1 MQTQEKEKD
10 PNDISIKIRTIDNKE
25 IMVDINAQEKIE
37 ILKQKIEAVKF
48 FILTYNRFQKFLSI
62 VSVLSSAEKSSKMKI
77 LFLSV
82 KSQILM

>member
-48 FILTYNRFQKFLSI
+48 FILTHNRFQKFLSI

-77 LFLSV
+77 LSLSAR
-82 KSQILM
+82 SPILM

>member
-1 MQTQEKEKD
+1 MQTQDKEKD

-48 FILTYNRFQKFLSI
+48 FILTHNRFQKFLSI

>member
-48 FILTYNRFQKFLSI
+48 YILTHNRFQKFLSI

>member
-1 MQTQEKEKD
+1 MQTQEKQKD

-48 FILTYNRFQKFLSI
+48 FILTHNRFQKFLSI

>member
-37 ILKQKIEAVKF
+37 ILKQKIEAVTF
-48 FILTYNRFQKFLSI
+48 FILTHNRFQKFLSI

>member
-37 ILKQKIEAVKF
+37 ILKQKIEAVIF
-48 FILTYNRFQKFLSI
+48 FILTHNRFPKFPSI
-62 VSVLSSAEKSSKMKI
+62 VSV
-77 LFLSV
+77 
-82 KSQILM
+82 

>member
-10 PNDISIKIRTIDNKE
+10 PNDISIKIRTIGNKE

-48 FILTYNRFQKFLSI
+48 FILTHNRFQKFLSI

>member
-1 MQTQEKEKD
+1 MQTQMKEWD
-10 PNDISIKIRTIDNKE
+10 PNDITIKIRTIDNKE

-48 FILTYNRFQKFLSI
+48 FILTHNRFQKFLSI

>member
-37 ILKQKIEAVKF
+37 ILKQKIEAVTF
-48 FILTYNRFQKFLSI
+48 FILTHNRFQKFPSI
-62 VSVLSSAEKSSKMKI
+62 VSV
-77 LFLSV
+77 
-82 KSQILM
+82 

>member
-37 ILKQKIEAVKF
+37 ILKQKIEAVIF
-48 FILTYNRFQKFLSI
+48 FILTHNRFQKFPLI
-62 VSVLSSAEKSSKMKI
+62 VSV
-77 LFLSV
+77 
-82 KSQILM
+82 

>member
-48 FILTYNRFQKFLSI
+48 FILTHNRFQKFLSI

>member
-25 IMVDINAQEKIE
+25 IIVDINAQEKIE

-48 FILTYNRFQKFLSI
+48 FILTHNRFQKFLSI

>member
-37 ILKQKIEAVKF
+37 ILKQKIEAVNY
-48 FILTYNRFQKFLSI
+48 I
-62 VSVLSSAEKSSKMKI
+62 
-77 LFLSV
+77 
-82 KSQILM
+82 